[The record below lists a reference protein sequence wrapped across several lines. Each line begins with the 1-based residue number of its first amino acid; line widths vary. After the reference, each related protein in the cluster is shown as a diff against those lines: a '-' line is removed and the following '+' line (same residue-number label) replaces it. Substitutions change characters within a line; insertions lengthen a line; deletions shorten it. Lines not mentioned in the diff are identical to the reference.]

1 MVVIHNAG
9 IRIVDAWIDHPNVT
23 AVVYAHLVR
32 FHEFSVVSM
41 VYTDLFCSLDRT
53 PVALSS
59 T

>member
-9 IRIVDAWIDHPNVT
+9 IRIVDAWIDNPNVT

-32 FHEFSVVSM
+32 YHDPSIVS
-41 VYTDLFCSLDRT
+41 TANTNFIPSLDRT
-53 PVALSS
+53 PVVLWS